1 MKHTRKDRRYPEKCQ
16 RFSIRKFNAGVASVA
31 IAAFWMLGATAVSAS
46 EVSEVT
52 TEESIVAVESSDDT
66 KASPDSSQMESKA
79 MEETEITPQILNQD
93 EGATST
99 ENEVQ
104 ENVELDR
111 SELDNILLQI
121 RSLDREQLTDLDVKQ
136 IDYYLSLSNAVSNQE
151 EIDELSLMIS
161 SYISRLGTAVSSDD
175 NIMLRSV
182 RSVRSVADKTKGTFF
197 VPADDVTITEVDG
210 VETNSIPTDDFTT
223 TKPSVYNMQT
233 GQPNTNDST
242 PKTVYHDPS
251 RYTFAVI
258 YTAHHGDF
266 YNSNVGY
273 ETSGKI
279 WFGNEGTN
287 YAGEYY
293 TGAWRNQY
301 TRVDQIAFSTDE
313 DGSGRVYVTY
323 YSGDGKVIKE
333 DVFEE
338 GHNREIKYSYRGS
351 SPYIFRYT
359 MTTALTDKPNPTIAV
374 DGPYPEGW
382 FNELYTNYTRHN
394 GWLTK
399 NRYISY
405 GYDVPVLVD
414 RPTEYRDAETGQLLG
429 TVIQTELS
437 GYSFETSAPQ
447 TLKTSDGKTY
457 TLVEERS
464 ENTSGKVTSLVNI
477 HDGLNVPR
485 DAGYIV
491 RHELIDEDG
500 TIAWYI
506 LDEHGNRTYN
516 LETGEVATGN
526 LALGEQITVK
536 VHVPRQGDTTFW
548 INNPASSV
556 GKTTYY
562 YRAVAK
568 TGSVNVRYITEDGQE
583 LEATSPVKT
592 DVPVGTDYTTEQKS
606 FEGYEFVKVDETGA
620 TPTGKVEEGTKLV
633 TYVYKP
639 VAKTGSVNVRYI
651 TEDGQE
657 LEATSPV
664 KTDVPVGTDYTT
676 EQKS

>member
-1 MKHTRKDRRYPEKCQ
+1 MKHIRKDGRYPEKCQ

-31 IAAFWMLGATAVSAS
+31 IVAFWILGATAVSAS

-52 TEESIVAVESSDDT
+52 TKESIVAVESSDDT
-66 KASPDSSQMESKA
+66 KASPDLSQMESKA

-93 EGATST
+93 EDATST
-99 ENEVQ
+99 ENEDQ

-136 IDYYLSLSNAVSNQE
+136 IDYYLSLSTAVSSQE

-161 SYISRLGTAVSSDD
+161 SYINRLGTAIVSSDD
-175 NIMLRSV
+175 NIKPRS
-182 RSVRSVADKTKGTFF
+182 AANKTKETVF
-197 VPADDVTITEVDG
+197 VPADGVTITEVDG
-210 VETNSIPTDDFTT
+210 VVTNSIPTDGFKT
-223 TKPSVYNMQT
+223 TKPQVYNMQT
-233 GQPNTNDST
+233 GQPNTNAST
-242 PKTVYHDPS
+242 PTNVYHNPN
-251 RYTFAVI
+251 RYTFGVI
-258 YTAHHGDF
+258 YTAHHGDY
-266 YNSNVGY
+266 YNNYVGY

-323 YSGDGKVIKE
+323 YSGDGKVLKE

-338 GHNREIKYSYRGS
+338 GINREIKYSYKNS
-351 SPYIFRYT
+351 SPYIFRYA
-359 MTTALTDKPNPTIAV
+359 MTTALTDKPNPTIAF

-382 FNELYTNYTRHN
+382 FNELYTNYNRHN
-394 GWLTK
+394 RWLTK

-414 RPTEYRDAETGQLLG
+414 KPTEYRDVETGQLLG

-437 GYSFETSAPQ
+437 GYSYETSAPQ

-464 ENTSGKVTSLVNI
+464 ENTSGKVSTMIDI
-477 HDGLNVPR
+477 HDGINIPR

-506 LDEHGNRTYN
+506 LDENGNRTF
-516 LETGEVATGN
+516 LTKTGEVATGT
-526 LALGEQITVK
+526 LALGEQTTVN
-536 VHVPRQGDTTFW
+536 VNVPRQGETTFW
-548 INNPASSV
+548 INNPASNV

-562 YRAVAK
+562 YRAEVK
-568 TGSVNVRYITEDGQE
+568 TGSVQVRYITEDGKE

-592 DVPVGTDYTTEQKS
+592 DEPVGTEYTTEQKV
-606 FEGYEFVKVDETGA
+606 FEGYEFVKVDEKGA
-620 TPTGKVEEGTKLV
+620 PAEGTVAEEDQVV
-633 TYVYKP
+633 TYIYKP
-639 VAKTGSVNVRYI
+639 VAVAKTGSVQVRYI
-651 TEDGQE
+651 TEDGKE

-664 KTDVPVGTDYTT
+664 KTDEPVGTEYTT
-676 EQKS
+676 EQK

>member
-1 MKHTRKDRRYPEKCQ
+1 MKHIRKDGRYPEKCQ

-31 IAAFWMLGATAVSAS
+31 IVAFWMFGATVVSAS

-52 TEESIVAVESSDDT
+52 TKESIVAVESSDDT
-66 KASPDSSQMESKA
+66 KASPDLSQMESKA

-93 EGATST
+93 EDATST

-136 IDYYLSLSNAVSNQE
+136 IDYYLSLSTAVSSQE

-161 SYISRLGTAVSSDD
+161 SYINRLGTAIVSSDD
-175 NIMLRSV
+175 NIKP
-182 RSVRSVADKTKGTFF
+182 RSVANKTKETVF
-197 VPADDVTITEVDG
+197 VPADGVTITEVDG
-210 VETNSIPTDDFTT
+210 VAMNSIPTDGFKT
-223 TKPSVYNMQT
+223 TKPQVYNMQT
-233 GQPNTNDST
+233 GQPNTNAST
-242 PKTVYHDPS
+242 PTNVYHDSS

-258 YTAHHGDF
+258 YTAHHGDH
-266 YNSNVGY
+266 YNDYVGY
-273 ETSGKI
+273 EKSGQI

-313 DGSGRVYVTY
+313 DGSGHVYVTY

-338 GHNREIKYSYRGS
+338 GINREIKYSYKNS
-351 SPYIFRYT
+351 SPYIFRYA
-359 MTTALTDKPNPTIAV
+359 MTTALTDKANPTISF

-394 GWLTK
+394 RWLTK

-405 GYDVPVLVD
+405 GYDVPILVD
-414 RPTEYRDAETGQLLG
+414 KPTEYRDAETGQLLG

-457 TLVEERS
+457 TLESS
-464 ENTSGKVTSLVNI
+464 ENTSGKVSPIINI
-477 HDGLNVPR
+477 HDGINIPR

-500 TIAWYI
+500 TIAWFI
-506 LDEHGNRTYN
+506 LDENGNRTF
-516 LETGEVATGN
+516 LTKTGEVATGN
-526 LALGEQITVK
+526 LALGEQITVN
-536 VHVPRQGDTTFW
+536 VNVPRQGETTFW
-548 INNPASSV
+548 INNPASNL

-562 YRAVAK
+562 YRAEVK
-568 TGSVNVRYITEDGQE
+568 TGSVQVRYITEDGKE

-592 DVPVGTDYTTEQKS
+592 
-606 FEGYEFVKVDETGA
+606 
-620 TPTGKVEEGTKLV
+620 
-633 TYVYKP
+633 
-639 VAKTGSVNVRYI
+639 
-651 TEDGQE
+651 
-657 LEATSPV
+657 
-664 KTDVPVGTDYTT
+664 
-676 EQKS
+676 